1 MRDTTLGARYAKGL
15 FLTTEKRGESVRAF
29 EDLRVVA
36 SLLAPGSRMGR
47 FFATPEIG
55 LEVKR
60 DAIRKALTGR
70 TLPIVMVFM
79 DLLLRKKRL
88 HELPQIVIEL
98 EGLIENSQGVKRAH
112 LVSAVPLTAAETD
125 RLHRELEELTGGK
138 IKLTSE
144 VDAEVLGGALVRI
157 GDRVID
163 RTVRTL
169 LDAIGQQLSEANV

>member
-15 FLTTEKRGESVRAF
+15 FLTTEKRGESLPAL

-36 SLLAPGSRMGR
+36 SLLAPGSRMGD

-70 TLPIVMVFM
+70 TLPIVAVFV

-88 HELPQIVIEL
+88 RELPQIVIEL
-98 EGLIENSQGVKRAH
+98 EGLIEKSQGVKRAH
-112 LVSAVPLTAAETD
+112 VVSAVGLTSGETD
-125 RLHRELEELTGGK
+125 RLHRELERLTQGK
-138 IKLTSE
+138 VKLTAQ
-144 VDAEVLGGALVRI
+144 VDPNVVGGALVRI

-169 LDAIGQQLSEANV
+169 LESIEKQLYEASV